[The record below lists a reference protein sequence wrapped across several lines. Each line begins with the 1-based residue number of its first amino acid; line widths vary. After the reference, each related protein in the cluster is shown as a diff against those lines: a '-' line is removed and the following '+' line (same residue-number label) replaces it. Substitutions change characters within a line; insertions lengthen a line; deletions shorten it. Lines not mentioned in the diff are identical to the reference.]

1 MIRPYTVIDNKKK
14 ENIDMIPSG
23 KWFPTNL
30 AARAAWF
37 LNFATQFAA
46 VGLSLGFTAPEIA
59 AVQDDNT
66 CFQDLASGQVEL
78 DAYKDAVRQYRIN
91 VTEGAV
97 GEPTP
102 AFPAG
107 IDVTPAELRPTGIFQ
122 RLIELV
128 DRIRAAAAYTDE
140 IGALLGIIPS
150 ASGSSFAGG
159 GDDLKPVIKVSASFS
174 DFKFTANVTRLGQ
187 EAFKIQIQR
196 SGSSAWTDEAF
207 ATSNPCEVVITP
219 TTPGQPAR
227 ILVRAILLN
236 HNQPIGQPS
245 DPAFV
250 TVNP

>member
-1 MIRPYTVIDNKKK
+1 V
-14 ENIDMIPSG
+14 IPSRT
-23 KWFPTNL
+23 WFPTNL

-46 VGLSLGFTAPEIA
+46 VGLSLGFTAPVIA
-59 AVQDDNT
+59 GVQDDNT

-107 IDVTPAELRPTGIFQ
+107 IDITPAELRPTGIFQ

-128 DRIRAAAAYTDE
+128 DRIRAATAYTDE

-150 ASGSSFAGG
+150 ASGSGSSFAG
-159 GDDLKPVIKVSASFS
+159 GDDLKPVVKTSASFS
-174 DFKFTANVTRLGQ
+174 DYKFNVNVTRLGQ

-196 SGSSAWTDEAF
+196 SGSDTWTDAAF

-219 TTPGQPAR
+219 TTPGQPER

-236 HNQPIGQPS
+236 HNQPVGQPS

>member
-1 MIRPYTVIDNKKK
+1 MP
-14 ENIDMIPSG
+14 IPSRN
-23 KWFPTNL
+23 WFPQSMQE
-30 AARAAWF
+30 RAAWF
-37 LNFATQFAA
+37 QNFATQFAA
-46 VGLSLGFTAPEIA
+46 VGLSLGSTAPEIA
-59 AVQDDNT
+59 AVEDDNT
-66 CFQDLASGQVEL
+66 CLQDLASGQVEL

-128 DRIRAAAAYTDE
+128 DRIRAATAYTDE

-150 ASGSSFAGG
+150 ASGSGSGLAGG
-159 GDDLKPVIKVSASFS
+159 GDDLKPVIKASASFS
-174 DFKFTANVTRLGQ
+174 DYKFSVNVTRLGQ

-196 SGSSAWTDEAF
+196 SGSDVWTDAAF
-207 ATSNPCEVVITP
+207 ATSNPCEVVANP
-219 TTPGQPAR
+219 TTPGQPER
-227 ILVRAILLN
+227 ILVRAILLS
-236 HNQPIGQPS
+236 HNEPIGQPS
-245 DPAFV
+245 DAAFV